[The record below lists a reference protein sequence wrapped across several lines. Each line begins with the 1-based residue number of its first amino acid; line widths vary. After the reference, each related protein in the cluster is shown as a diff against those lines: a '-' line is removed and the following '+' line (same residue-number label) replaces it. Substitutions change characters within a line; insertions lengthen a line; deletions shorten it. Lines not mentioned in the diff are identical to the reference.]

1 MFPTIFCAV
10 MGSTPGLIFVFLI
23 AVVLSIICASA
34 INKSSIIT
42 GVADPDP
49 RPIGGGLILV
59 AIVLIVRVIWITIQ
73 FFTGEFWLDNFWEQ
87 VNYNYGMHGTL
98 RAGVTLIY
106 IEIFNYGINFVATIF
121 VTYLFFKQRD
131 IFPKAASWLFIGSA
145 IIHLTDTAVAHLLIN
160 SKMEP
165 LFVLGFGLVGI
176 LASIFLY
183 YINFSGRSRE
193 TFTVPHHSLIIEEY
207 PVP

>member
-1 MFPTIFCAV
+1 

-23 AVVLSIICASA
+23 AVALSTICASA

-42 GVADPDP
+42 GVANPDP

-59 AIVLIVRVIWITIQ
+59 AAVLIIRIIWMTIQ
-73 FFTGEFWLDNFWEQ
+73 FFSSEPWMDNFWEQ
-87 VNYNYGMHGTL
+87 VNYNYSMHGTL

-106 IEIFNYGINFVATIF
+106 AEIFHYGVNIVATIF

-131 IFPKAASWLFIGSA
+131 IFPKAASWLFIGSG
-145 IIHLTDTAVAHLLIN
+145 IVWLLDTGFANFLLGRQVDPMFLIG
-160 SKMEP
+160 SG
-165 LFVLGFGLVGI
+165 LGGI

-183 YINFSGRSRE
+183 YINFSDRSCE